1 MKFAAGYQLP
11 SGENESFVDIVR
23 DYRRHIA
30 EVYFS
35 WPGTASARAQSSRRR
50 GYTDRKARQI
60 LEDELRA
67 IRAMGIKLDLLFNA
81 NCYGTKAISQSL
93 ENQVRSIMEQLGE
106 KVGSADIVTTVSPFV
121 ARTVKKFFPSIK
133 VRALVNDT
141 QPADTHHRHET
152 QE

>member
-1 MKFAAGYQLP
+1 MQFAVGYQLP
-11 SGENESFVDIVR
+11 DRENTADIVR
-23 DYRRHIA
+23 DYREHIA
-30 EVYFS
+30 EVYFP
-35 WPGTASARAQSSRRR
+35 WVGMASARVALPKGRDCTDSEAQ
-50 GYTDRKARQI
+50 QI
-60 LEDELRA
+60 LENDRRA